1 MAWNFDT
8 MKEALSE
15 MEKDDYQEFIKAFLS
30 LELSISDR
38 TILNQVYQDYMDEDD
53 LSLVSDELRVKV
65 EGYQDEVKADMTDI
79 LEKLYGTGEGTGFIM
94 DVMSS
99 NSLSDTMDQYEIL
112 DSEDYSFIGLET
124 LQAMIQQ
131 DLAIS
136 SQDYFGELVHLA
148 LQKELLDQ
156 KSHFLQHYVATV
168 MEGIPQD
175 KDQRALVLD

>member
-1 MAWNFDT
+1 MTWNFDT
-8 MKEALSE
+8 MKEAFSE

-53 LSLVSDELRVKV
+53 LSLISDELRVKV
-65 EGYQDEVKADMTDI
+65 DGYQDEVQADMTDI
-79 LEKLYGTGEGTGFIM
+79 LEKLYRIGEGSSFIM

-99 NSLSDTMDQYEIL
+99 NSLSDTLEQYEVL
-112 DSEDYSFIGLET
+112 DSDDYSLLSLGT

-136 SQDYFGELVHLA
+136 SQDYFGDLVHLA

-156 KSHFLQHYVATV
+156 RSHFLKHYVATL
-168 MEGIPQD
+168 MEGMPKE